1 MFNPKHR
8 KKKTKQAE
16 TETESESESESKPE
30 NQKPKPNGVELEME
44 ALGLKYFTGNLRKR
58 NPTATICSTHF
69 LRPRSLCE
77 KSKSQKLNPI
87 MPARG
92 AHTYPY
98 LDMGTH
104 AHRKSKNPTRT
115 HARLHFEISH
125 RVWVFGLVFLLPHTH
140 INLYTD
146 IYIYKCIQMYT
157 LFFSL
162 FVSHPHPG
170 SQCLFGPI
178 SRVTTR
184 IERALTL

>member
-1 MFNPKHR
+1 LKQEFQVCLTQNTE
-8 KKKTKQAE
+8 KKTKQAE

-98 LDMGTH
+98 PYPCPSKIE
-104 AHRKSKNPTRT
+104 KSDPHSRT
-115 HARLHFEISH
+115 ATF
-125 RVWVFGLVFLLPHTH
+125 
-140 INLYTD
+140 
-146 IYIYKCIQMYT
+146 
-157 LFFSL
+157 
-162 FVSHPHPG
+162 
-170 SQCLFGPI
+170 
-178 SRVTTR
+178 
-184 IERALTL
+184 